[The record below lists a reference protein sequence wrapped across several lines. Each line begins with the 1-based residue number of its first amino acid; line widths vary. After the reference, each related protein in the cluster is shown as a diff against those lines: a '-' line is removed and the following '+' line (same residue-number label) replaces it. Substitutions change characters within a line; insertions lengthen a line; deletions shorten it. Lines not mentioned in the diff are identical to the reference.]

1 MSQRPIKKSI
11 AVPTLMLR
19 ELCRKKL
26 NHGDSVP
33 MVVLQL
39 PTLEP
44 PHWLAQRVKHS
55 YLYLLNEQVV
65 LAYGT
70 ESKKAFAILGEVS
83 CILKTQNQLP
93 KQLQNSKQSYCCCPS
108 CCIFAR
114 INCQSS
120 CKIANKVIVA
130 AQAATFLPER
140 DNNNNSSHIFES
152 RKNTH
157 VCRRQYYNNPPTT
170 HSNGAFEMTITLG
183 VFSKNEEHIS
193 GAELEQM
200 FSIIT
205 GTTEHKCA
213 LIKNHARKWLNCN
226 TGRSD
231 KHSVWNLGDNH
242 DCRTTVAKD
251 CFTPSHTQMRYTGRF
266 CNYKNDLISN
276 DSRDLKREFISR
288 PNDYRMNASI
298 RSYLRLLSN

>member
-1 MSQRPIKKSI
+1 MAKRKSDSEDEQSKSLKETREKRNEGVRVDKYAHKPVVKDVQANYVFQRPIKKSI

-19 ELCRKKL
+19 ELRRKKL
-26 NHGDSVP
+26 NHG
-33 MVVLQL
+33 
-39 PTLEP
+39 
-44 PHWLAQRVKHS
+44 
-55 YLYLLNEQVV
+55 QVV
-65 LAYGT
+65 LAYDT

-130 AQAATFLPER
+130 AQAAAFLPER
-140 DNNNNSSHIFES
+140 DNNNNYSHIFES

-205 GTTEHKCA
+205 GTTEDKCSSFGCEFLFTKAA
-213 LIKNHARKWLNCN
+213 LLRVTSIVFGISEIIMTAELQLLK
-226 TGRSD
+226 
-231 KHSVWNLGDNH
+231 
-242 DCRTTVAKD
+242 TV
-251 CFTPSHTQMRYTGRF
+251 S
-266 CNYKNDLISN
+266 
-276 DSRDLKREFISR
+276 
-288 PNDYRMNASI
+288 
-298 RSYLRLLSN
+298 RLLTLK